1 MGTQLESIES
11 SFELFLPDIEPY
23 LERIDLFLPET
34 SIAPLAKFT
43 LIVKASGS
51 ELPCDG
57 SWFQLTLAGLK
68 LPIAPKTTIISK
80 PRGKVLNTG
89 IQGEWH
95 IELQAPGEEGGY
107 LLNVIMDSVDTTQRI
122 VKIPLTVKLILERG
136 FNRALI
142 NRALTSIACL
152 ATALAVIWLAFSID
166 LETADEIMDSKIS
179 IPSLDQTM
187 KAPLEEG
194 AEVEMTKA
202 EKEQA
207 QKYLETKKIVDGLLE
222 QSFHD
227 QSVLIRQ
234 DAWRKV
240 SQFIESQGN
249 ADTPQ
254 IREILKQRYQY
265 RQQVESWVIS
275 NDNPQELIKRLQVL
289 AFVDDNQNAQR
300 WLGNFYA
307 TGRIV
312 IKHLGKAWLWY
323 QRAANQGDVEANQLL
338 EELEIRADQMLHS
351 SNLDERLQGYEVAEE
366 AASAGGVNSQLWMG
380 YRFETGDGVERDLVI
395 AASWYSK
402 AAEQGNTLA
411 NEKLSRILDMIPR

>member
-1 MGTQLESIES
+1 M
-11 SFELFLPDIEPY
+11 PDIEPY
-23 LERIDLFLPET
+23 LERIDLSLPET
-34 SIAPLAKFT
+34 PIAPLDKFT
-43 LIVKASGS
+43 LVVNASGS

-57 SWFQLTLAGLK
+57 SWFQITLAGQK
-68 LPIAPKTTIISK
+68 LPIAPKTTILSK
-80 PRGKVLNTG
+80 PKGKTLSVGLNG
-89 IQGEWH
+89 QWH
-95 IELQAPGEEGGY
+95 VQLKAPGEEGDY
-107 LLNVIMDSVDTTQRI
+107 WLHVIIGSVDADQRI
-122 VKIPLTVKLILERG
+122 VKIPFSVKLISQRG
-136 FNRALI
+136 LNRALI
-142 NRALTSIACL
+142 NRALTSVAYL
-152 ATALAVIWLAFSID
+152 VTALAVIWLAFSINR
-166 LETADEIMDSKIS
+166 ETADETLNSTIS
-179 IPSLDQTM
+179 IPSLDQT
-187 KAPLEEG
+187 KNAPLTEG
-194 AEVEMTKA
+194 AEVEATKA

-207 QKYLETKKIVDGLLE
+207 LRYLETKKFIDGLLE

-227 QSVLIRQ
+227 QSVLVRQ
-234 DAWRKV
+234 DAWRKI

-249 ADTPQ
+249 ADTPL
-254 IREILKQRYQY
+254 IREILRQRYQY
-265 RQQVESWVIS
+265 KQQVESWVTS

-289 AFVDDNQNAQR
+289 AFVDDNRNAQR

-323 QRAANQGDVEANQLL
+323 QRAANKGDVEANQLI

-380 YRFETGDGVERDLVI
+380 YRYETGDGVERDLVI

-411 NEKLSRILDMIPR
+411 NEKLTKILDMIPR

>member
-1 MGTQLESIES
+1 LGTQLESIES

-34 SIAPLAKFT
+34 SIVPLAKFT
-43 LIVKASGS
+43 LIVKANGS

-57 SWFQLTLAGLK
+57 SWFQITLAGQK

-80 PRGKVLNTG
+80 PRGKVLSPG

-95 IELQAPGEEGGY
+95 IELQAPREEGDY

-142 NRALTSIACL
+142 NRALTSIAYL
-152 ATALAVIWLAFSID
+152 GTALAVIWLAFSID

-179 IPSLDQTM
+179 IPALDQTM
-187 KAPLEEG
+187 KAPLEQG
-194 AEVEMTKA
+194 AEVEVSKTAKD
-202 EKEQA
+202 QA
-207 QKYLETKKIVDGLLE
+207 QQYLKTKIFIDGLLE
-222 QSFHD
+222 QSFND
-227 QSVLIRQ
+227 ESVLKRQ
-234 DAWRKV
+234 DAWRKI
-240 SQFIESQGN
+240 SQFIDSQGN
-249 ADTPQ
+249 ADTPYL
-254 IREILKQRYQY
+254 REILQRRYQY
-265 RQQVESWVIS
+265 KQQVESWVIS

-323 QRAANQGDVEANQLL
+323 QRAANKGDVEAKQLL
-338 EELEIRADQMLHS
+338 EELEIRADQMLHA
-351 SNLDERLQGYEVAEE
+351 SNIDERLQGYEVAEE

-380 YRFETGDGVERDLVI
+380 YRYETGDGVERDLVI

-411 NEKLSRILDMIPR
+411 NEKLSRILDIIPR